1 MPRALRRLIAGAA
14 ALAVLGPG
22 AAAIAPAQGQPRLSL
37 DVSLFSVLRQ
47 DTADSQAQPAFIVR
61 PGERY
66 VFRVHYEVSGAESI
80 RTGHTFAFEQVET
93 GRRVD
98 VDARTFEPE
107 PAGSYTEQS
116 ARVVPPEWTPGV
128 YRIVWDLRAS
138 AVEATSAS
146 ERGTVVFLV
155 GPPA

>member
-1 MPRALRRLIAGAA
+1 MRRAFRRLCATAA
-14 ALAVLGPG
+14 AVAVLGPG
-22 AAAIAPAQGQPRLSL
+22 AVSIAPAQGEPELSL

-47 DTADSQAQPAFIVR
+47 DTTDSQEQPAFIVR

-66 VFRVHYEVSGAESI
+66 VFRLHYEVEGAQSI
-80 RTGHTFAFEQVET
+80 RTGHTFAFEQVST

-98 VDARTFEPE
+98 VDSRTFDPE
-107 PAGSYTEQS
+107 PPGRYTEQS
-116 ARVVPPEWTPGV
+116 ARVVPRAWTPGV